1 MSEKSTAQ
9 KLFLK
14 PGQTLALLGAP
25 AGYPTLLGD
34 LPAGAHLAT
43 ELGSDADVILCFV
56 TSKAQLAELLPTLR
70 AGLKPAGILWI
81 AYPKGTSKTATDLNR
96 DIIAAYAKGQGW
108 QAVAIFSVD
117 AVWSA
122 LRLKAE

>member
-1 MSEKSTAQ
+1 MSEKTIAQ

-14 PGQTLALLGAP
+14 PGQTLVLLGAP
-25 AGYPTLLGD
+25 AGYQALLGD
-34 LPAGAHLAT
+34 LPAGMRLAT
-43 ELGSDADVILCFV
+43 ELGAPADVVLCFA
-56 TSKAQLAELLPTLR
+56 TSKARLAELLPALR

-81 AYPKGTSKTATDLNR
+81 AYPKGTSKVATDLNR
-96 DIIAAYAKGQGW
+96 DIIAEYASSHGW

-122 LRLKAE
+122 LRLKAV